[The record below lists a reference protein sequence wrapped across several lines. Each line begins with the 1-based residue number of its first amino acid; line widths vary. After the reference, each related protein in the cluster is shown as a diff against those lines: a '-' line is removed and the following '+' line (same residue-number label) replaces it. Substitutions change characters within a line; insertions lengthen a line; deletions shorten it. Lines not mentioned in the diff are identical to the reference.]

1 MEDIKVFELV
11 TGRFVIGKEGEES
24 IEDAIEVMI
33 QENER
38 GIGCGFSPYMFP
50 FNRSMTGMFIDLC
63 NVMCAVPADEQ
74 LIAQYIQATTGIIVT
89 NQMPPKGTGL
99 KLVSP

>member
-1 MEDIKVFELV
+1 
-11 TGRFVIGKEGEES
+11 
-24 IEDAIEVMI
+24 
-33 QENER
+33 
-38 GIGCGFSPYMFP
+38 
-50 FNRSMTGMFIDLC
+50 MFIDLC
-63 NVMCAVPADEQ
+63 NVMCAVPSDEQ